1 MATKRILIVDD
12 EQAQGDALAKK
23 LREEFPD
30 AIVVSANE
38 EEDIKD
44 KVENSFYNLLI
55 LDIRMDKYQT
65 NGIQLAKIAKEHNPF
80 TKVLF
85 VSRFLAEYLPEIK
98 ELMLDGYILDFSE
111 KEAYNTWLPKLSFV
125 IKKYYDDLEENP
137 SRVSNALTDYY
148 AEAKNE
154 TDTYKKGV
162 AFENLVSL
170 LLKSIGFEQITKR
183 SKDVAL
189 NEIDLIARN
198 DIQDG
203 FLEKFGKYIFVE
215 CKNKPDTKTDKN
227 DLILFLSK
235 IQHSHGMAELGVLFT
250 TSAITRN
257 ARIQLAMDAKTSN
270 KIIIIDNILMERLL
284 MAVDIKDTF
293 KKIID
298 EQVTE

>member
-12 EQAQGDALAKK
+12 EQTQVEALAKK
-23 LREEFPD
+23 LREKFPD
-30 AIVVSANE
+30 AIIVTANE

-65 NGIQLAKIAKEHNPF
+65 DGIQLAKIAKEYNPF
-80 TKVLF
+80 AKVLF

-111 KEAYNTWLPKLSFV
+111 KEAYNTWLPKLSSV
-125 IKKYYDDLEENP
+125 IQKYYDDLEENP
-137 SRVSNALTDYY
+137 SQVSNALIDYY

-154 TDTYKKGV
+154 VDTYKKGT
-162 AFENLVSL
+162 AFENLISL
-170 LLKSIGFEQITKR
+170 LLKDIGFEQITKR
-183 SKDVAL
+183 SKDPAL
-189 NEIDLIARN
+189 NEIDLIVRN
-198 DIQDG
+198 DIQDC
-203 FLEKFGKYIFVE
+203 FLEKFGKYIFIE
-215 CKNKPDTKTDKN
+215 CKNKPSTKTNKN
-227 DLILFLSK
+227 DLIVFLSK
-235 IQHSHGMAELGVLFT
+235 IQHSHGMAELGILFT

-257 ARIQLAMDAKTSN
+257 ARIQLAMDAKSST

-284 MAVDIKDTF
+284 TAVDIKDTF

-298 EQVTE
+298 EQVTA